1 MLLHTNVYASPGSQS
16 TGHATGQP
24 TAFGRAV
31 RCLLDTA
38 IEGKNVTDSTYE
50 RLRELIF
57 SNELEAGEALT
68 EATLASKLGVSRT
81 PVREGLTRLEQD
93 GLVERFAR
101 GVRVKERSPEEILEI
116 YEVRITLEE
125 AAARGAASRRSEL
138 DLSRL
143 EAIHQEMLALPGD
156 DPAGRVSW
164 NNRFHEALWRAS
176 HNATLEDVITRL
188 ISRLRRYPQ
197 TTLTFPGRWERVLAD
212 HQQLITA
219 IRAQDPV
226 QAATLA
232 AEHMTTARDTRLR
245 MYALEMTSR

>member
-1 MLLHTNVYASPGSQS
+1 M
-16 TGHATGQP
+16 
-24 TAFGRAV
+24 
-31 RCLLDTA
+31 
-38 IEGKNVTDSTYE
+38 TDSTYE

-57 SNELEAGEALT
+57 SNELEAGETFT
-68 EATLASKLGVSRT
+68 EATLATRLGVSRT
-81 PVREGLTRLEQD
+81 PIREGLTRLEQD

-116 YEVRITLEE
+116 YEVRVTLEE

-143 EAIHQEMLALPGD
+143 EAIHQEMLVLPAGD
-156 DPAGRVSW
+156 GAGRVSW

-197 TTLTFPGRWERVLAD
+197 TTLTFPGRWEQVLTE
-212 HQQLITA
+212 HEQLIA
-219 IRAQDPV
+219 AVRGQDPDR
-226 QAATLA
+226 AAAIA
-232 AEHMTTARDTRLR
+232 AAHMTAARDTRLS
-245 MYALEMTSR
+245 MYMLEMTGRER

>member
-1 MLLHTNVYASPGSQS
+1 M
-16 TGHATGQP
+16 
-24 TAFGRAV
+24 
-31 RCLLDTA
+31 
-38 IEGKNVTDSTYE
+38 TDSTYE

-68 EATLASKLGVSRT
+68 EATLASRLGVSRT
-81 PVREGLTRLEQD
+81 PIREGLTRLEQD

-125 AAARGAASRRSEL
+125 AAARGAASRRTEL

-143 EAIHQEMLALPGD
+143 EAIHDEMAGLPGSD
-156 DPAGRVSW
+156 SAGRVAW

-197 TTLTFPGRWERVLAD
+197 TTLTFPGRWERVLVE
-212 HQQLITA
+212 HGQLIAA
-219 IRAQDPV
+219 IRKQDPD
-226 QAATLA
+226 QAAAIA
-232 AEHMTTARDTRLR
+232 AGHMTAARDTRLR
-245 MYALEMTSR
+245 MYSLEMTGRTR